1 MIDLIF
7 IFEGQ
12 SYDPQT
18 PEFFYDNSLSVHKTF
33 SGAKK
38 ELDLEKNMLVSEGY
52 IIKSY
57 NKVEINGEIQIECIL
72 VDQFLTHRK
81 LTVTEW
87 LIRE

>member
-12 SYDPQT
+12 SYDPQN

-33 SGAKK
+33 SGAEK

-87 LIRE
+87 LMRE